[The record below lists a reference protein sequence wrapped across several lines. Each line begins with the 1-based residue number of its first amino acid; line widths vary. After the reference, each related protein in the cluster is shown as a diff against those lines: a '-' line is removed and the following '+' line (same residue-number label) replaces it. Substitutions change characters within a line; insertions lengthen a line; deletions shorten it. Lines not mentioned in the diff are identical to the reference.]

1 MSHKKKKIAKL
12 TDRQYSEYLA
22 RLRADGEEISL
33 ENCCVL
39 YPQGLGEGEIK
50 IRYLDAEVCIPL
62 TVSLRAEKD
71 GQVLEVTRA
80 EESGDVLLL
89 SGTATGDTVFAAVYD
104 GAQRLLD
111 AQVRAVTGGAFSLT
125 VRAGGAV
132 CLFMTRSG
140 CPLTPK
146 LTVPAA

>member
-1 MSHKKKKIAKL
+1 MQPGQTPDLSGI
-12 TDRQYSEYLA
+12 T
-22 RLRADGEEISL
+22 LRADGAEISL
-33 ENCCVL
+33 KDCCVL
-39 YPQGLGEGEIK
+39 YPQGLGAGEIK

-71 GQVLEVTRA
+71 EQVLEGTRA

-104 GAQRLLD
+104 RAQRLLD
-111 AQVRAVTGGAFSLT
+111 AQVCAVKDGTFSLT
-125 VRAGGAV
+125 VRAGGTV
-132 CLFMTRSG
+132 CLFMTQDG